1 MQAGRVVQRLLEIE
15 TYRMTALLALPLV
28 QELAPQI
35 RQIQAGMS
43 EITARLPLVEGLD
56 ETRDMLT
63 RLSQLW
69 AEVEEITAR
78 TSFRFDATRAYYEL
92 VQRRTQRLREERIEG
107 LQTIGEFLDLR
118 LAPAMATC
126 AATST
131 RIETLARRLERASS
145 LLSTQVNVA
154 LEGQNRD
161 LLANMDQRGAMQS
174 RLQRILE
181 VISIC
186 ALTYYLSVLLGM
198 ALRGLNRSGFTIDVE
213 LMNSLAIPFMFA
225 LTWLGL
231 RWARR
236 AVTRDDEGMS
246 GRPGGRL
253 N

>member
-1 MQAGRVVQRLLEIE
+1 
-15 TYRMTALLALPLV
+15 
-28 QELAPQI
+28 
-35 RQIQAGMS
+35 
-43 EITARLPLVEGLD
+43 
-56 ETRDMLT
+56 
-63 RLSQLW
+63 
-69 AEVEEITAR
+69 
-78 TSFRFDATRAYYEL
+78 

-131 RIETLARRLERASS
+131 RIETFARRLERASS
-145 LLSTQVNVA
+145 LLSTQVDVA

-161 LLANMDQRGAMQS
+161 LLANMDQRAAMQS

-213 LMNSLAIPFMFA
+213 LVTGLAIPFMFA

-236 AVTRDDEGMS
+236 AVTRVDEGMS